1 MSVVIDRQTLPV
13 RELGLQTVGQVLA
26 HVAKDNRLVIQMLI
40 DGQEP
45 DITHLGRVRAT
56 PIDGRTIFI
65 ETANSAELA
74 MNVLDEV
81 VDMLTS
87 AEQSKQSAAEL
98 LQQGQTTKALSQLGI
113 CIRAWQHAQQCIVKV
128 LELLRIDAA
137 EVTVNDHPLEECLQN
152 FSLQLRD
159 IKASLEQRDFVSL
172 GDTLLYETADTTSN
186 WLSCIDAVRALV
198 QL

>member
-1 MSVVIDRQTLPV
+1 MSVVIDRQPLAF

-26 HVAKDNRLVIQMLI
+26 HVARDNRLVVQMLI

-45 DITHLGRVRAT
+45 NIAELGSVRAT

-65 ETANSAELA
+65 ETANSTELA
-74 MNVLDEV
+74 HTVLDEV
-81 VDMLTS
+81 TEQLTA

-113 CIRAWQHAQQCIVKV
+113 CIRAWQDAQQCVVKV
-128 LELLRIDAA
+128 LELLRIEA
-137 EVTVNDHPLEECLQN
+137 EEVRVNNQPLEQCLTN

-159 IKASLEQRDFVSL
+159 IKSSLEQRDFVRLS
-172 GDTLLYETADTTSN
+172 DTLLYETADTTQS
-186 WLSCIDAVRALV
+186 WLACVDAVR
-198 QL
+198 QLIS